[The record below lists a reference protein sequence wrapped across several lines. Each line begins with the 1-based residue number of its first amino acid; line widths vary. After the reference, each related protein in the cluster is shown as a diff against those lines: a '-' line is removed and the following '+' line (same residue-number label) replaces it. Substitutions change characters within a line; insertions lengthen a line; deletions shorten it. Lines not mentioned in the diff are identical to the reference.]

1 MKIKMNELILTLK
14 RDTVQNIICMIE
26 NYINDLYEELE
37 MYKGSSRVESLNKY
51 IEECKAHL
59 NELKA
64 AIPQEVK
71 KEK

>member
-1 MKIKMNELILTLK
+1 MDKITLTLK
-14 RDTVQNIICMIE
+14 RDTVQNIIEIIE
-26 NYINDLYEELE
+26 DYINDLYEELD

-64 AIPQEVK
+64 SIPQEA
-71 KEK
+71 KEE